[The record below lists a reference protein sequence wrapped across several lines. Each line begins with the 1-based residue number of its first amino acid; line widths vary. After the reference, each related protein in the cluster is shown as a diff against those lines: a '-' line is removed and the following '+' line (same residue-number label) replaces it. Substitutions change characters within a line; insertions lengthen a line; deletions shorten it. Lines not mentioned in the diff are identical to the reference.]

1 MWSRRLRIREWGDAP
16 RKVGGKG
23 GGGRWRGSGYESARV
38 RTCGRS
44 TRSQPPTASAGEPLR
59 SDGRD
64 RRIGGMCRRKTRH
77 SRRVAQRGLASRSPV
92 TVKRQSTEE
101 RGTSFLR
108 GNCGSENQR
117 TSRMR
122 LNKER
127 NQCKYIQ
134 IRFCSSGSQLPKP

>member
-1 MWSRRLRIREWGDAP
+1 
-16 RKVGGKG
+16 
-23 GGGRWRGSGYESARV
+23 
-38 RTCGRS
+38 
-44 TRSQPPTASAGEPLR
+44 
-59 SDGRD
+59 
-64 RRIGGMCRRKTRH
+64 MCRRKTRH

-134 IRFCSSGSQLPKP
+134 IRFCSSGLKTSIRKFALPNPQMERSIYAWGKLENK